1 MLLCELCQYLKSK
14 TGVKISISTMYRT
27 LKKLNISRKK
37 SICASQQERED
48 VKEKGYKYRKWLDL
62 IDIDN
67 KCIC

>member
-1 MLLCELCQYLKSK
+1 
-14 TGVKISISTMYRT
+14 MYRT

-48 VKEKGYKYRKWLDL
+48 VKEKGYKYRKCLDL

-67 KCIC
+67 KRIC

>member
-1 MLLCELCQYLKSK
+1 
-14 TGVKISISTMYRT
+14 MYRT
-27 LKKLNISRKK
+27 SKKLNISRKK

-67 KCIC
+67 KRIC